1 MSTGSRLPK
10 ELPKQFLG
18 PAGAFL
24 AEADR
29 FVFVFWITNQT
40 THAGDSARPNRDL
53 SKLWDMIGQTISH
66 YRIVGKLGASGNG

>member
-29 FVFVFWITNQT
+29 FVLVFWITNQT
-40 THAGDSARPNRDL
+40 TLMQAIQRVP
-53 SKLWDMIGQTISH
+53 
-66 YRIVGKLGASGNG
+66 IVTFPSSGT

>member
-1 MSTGSRLPK
+1 MSTGSRLLK

-40 THAGDSARPNRDL
+40 TLMQATQRVP
-53 SKLWDMIGQTISH
+53 
-66 YRIVGKLGASGNG
+66 IVTFPSSGT